1 MKAKYCCNPQLYKD
15 YYKNQAGSGLSG
27 FHGSRYQHGSG
38 LGSLFSGVLR
48 AAAPLL
54 KRGAIALGK
63 HALKTGVN
71 LASNYLNQPQTPINR
86 RAKRKRIIYR
96 QAKQRRTSRDI
107 FN

>member
-1 MKAKYCCNPQLYKD
+1 MKKKYCCNSQLYKD
-15 YYKNQAGSGLSG
+15 YYKNQAGSGISG

-54 KRGAIALGK
+54 KKGAIALGK
-63 HALKTGVN
+63 QALRTGVN
-71 LASNYLNQPQTPINR
+71 LASNYLNEPRKPINR
-86 RAKRKRIIYR
+86 GVKRKRVIYKK
-96 QAKQRRTSRDI
+96 AKQRRTSKDI